1 VTPKWTAQETQRFFI
16 TRWRE
21 MKVPFALNSLA
32 KDASTSETQLDTL
45 FTLSLGVSIPQ
56 FVHWTSSL
64 RPFPPLLRPRDLR
77 FFVNPKILLS
87 QM

>member
-64 RPFPPLLRPRDLR
+64 LPLPPLLRPLDLR
-77 FFVNPKILLS
+77 FFVNLQILAVPL
-87 QM
+87 